1 MMIEQVWNRILKNEG
16 EVFKQIRGKEFTF
29 AITGHSISL
38 NSTNR
43 IVSKRTIE
51 QALNYVPLENTVPL
65 QHLQA
70 PSYLFAI
77 LMDNRI
83 RKNDW

>member
-1 MMIEQVWNRILKNEG
+1 MIESIWKRIRENEG
-16 EVFKQIRGKEFTF
+16 EVFKQIRGAEFTYE
-29 AITGHSISL
+29 IKGNSIQLSR
-38 NSTNR
+38 TNR
-43 IVSKRTIE
+43 ILSKNVFVE
-51 QALNYVPLENTVPL
+51 ALKHVPLDNTVPL

-83 RKNDW
+83 RKDYW